1 MEHKIQDL
9 FEFIRNGANIKQGE
23 PGGYPITR
31 IETISSGEI
40 NRNKMGYAGLTDLK
54 KYENYI
60 LEDQDLLMSHIN
72 SEKHLGKCAIYH
84 KKDNEIIIHGMNLL
98 GLRVKKEMILP
109 KFAVYL
115 FQTNKFKKSLS
126 KIIKK
131 SVNQA
136 SFAVNDLKKIKVDI
150 PDIEQQQRIVSILDS
165 CISLK
170 RKRQSQITALDELT
184 KSLFLEMFG
193 DPRINP
199 RAWDTKN
206 LTQIVVKD
214 KRAIKRGPFG
224 GALKKEIF
232 VDSGYLVYEQ
242 YHAINDDFTVNR
254 YFITE
259 EKYNELEAFRVMPGD
274 LIVSCS
280 GVTLGRIA
288 EIPANAQE
296 GIINQALLKLTLDT
310 NVMNK
315 EFFKFVFRSEH
326 IQSILFSVSR
336 GSGVPN
342 LPSMSVMKQIE
353 FLCPPIQMQNIFEEK
368 ISYINIEIFKLKESL
383 IEMENLYNS
392 LLQKAF
398 KGELFQD

>member
-193 DPRINP
+193 DNIRSNYKKEKIEYLG
-199 RAWDTKN
+199 DGTKY
-206 LTQIVVKD
+206 
-214 KRAIKRGPFG
+214 AIKAGPFG
-224 GALKKEIF
+224 SALKKEF
-232 VDSGYLVYEQ
+232 YVNKGYKIYGQEQ
-242 YHAINDDFTVNR
+242 VIRDNFSYGDYYIDEKKYQELINCS
-254 YFITE
+254 I
-259 EKYNELEAFRVMPGD
+259 KPGD
-274 LIVSCS
+274 ILISLVGTFGKLS
-280 GVTLGRIA
+280 VVPDNF
-288 EIPANAQE
+288 EP
-296 GIINQALLKLTLDT
+296 GIINPRLMKLSLDT
-310 NVMNK
+310 NKINPHFFKYLMSLPTTLQQLAVNSHGGTMGIINVSIIK
-315 EFFKFVFRSEH
+315 EFKIIV
-326 IQSILFSVSR
+326 
-336 GSGVPN
+336 
-342 LPSMSVMKQIE
+342 
-353 FLCPPIQMQNIFEEK
+353 PPIDVQLIFINKMDK
-368 ISYINIEIFKLKESL
+368 INKMKNKIQCSIDEMTNLYDSL
-383 IEMENLYNS
+383 I
-392 LLQKAF
+392 QKAF
-398 KGELFQD
+398 KGKLF

>member
-136 SFAVNDLKKIKVDI
+136 SFAVNDLKK
-150 PDIEQQQRIVSILDS
+150 S
-165 CISLK
+165 
-170 RKRQSQITALDELT
+170 ELPT
-184 KSLFLEMFG
+184 
-193 DPRINP
+193 
-199 RAWDTKN
+199 T
-206 LTQIVVKD
+206 
-214 KRAIKRGPFG
+214 
-224 GALKKEIF
+224 
-232 VDSGYLVYEQ
+232 
-242 YHAINDDFTVNR
+242 
-254 YFITE
+254 
-259 EKYNELEAFRVMPGD
+259 
-274 LIVSCS
+274 
-280 GVTLGRIA
+280 
-288 EIPANAQE
+288 
-296 GIINQALLKLTLDT
+296 
-310 NVMNK
+310 
-315 EFFKFVFRSEH
+315 
-326 IQSILFSVSR
+326 
-336 GSGVPN
+336 
-342 LPSMSVMKQIE
+342 
-353 FLCPPIQMQNIFEEK
+353 
-368 ISYINIEIFKLKESL
+368 
-383 IEMENLYNS
+383 
-392 LLQKAF
+392 
-398 KGELFQD
+398 